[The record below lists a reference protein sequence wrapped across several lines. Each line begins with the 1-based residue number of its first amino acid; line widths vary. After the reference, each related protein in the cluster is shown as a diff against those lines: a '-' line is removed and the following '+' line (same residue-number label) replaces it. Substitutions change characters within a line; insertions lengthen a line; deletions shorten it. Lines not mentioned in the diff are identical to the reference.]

1 MNLNQYIADQVQ
13 KQGRTKLWV
22 AEQTQIKYQKLVD
35 KLKNG
40 RVITGEE
47 LLKLANVL
55 DIDLN
60 ELKNTV
66 A

>member
-22 AEQTQIKYQKLVD
+22 AEQAQIKYQKLVD

-47 LLKLANVL
+47 LLKLAIVL
-55 DIDLN
+55 DIDFN
-60 ELKNTV
+60 ELKTLI
-66 A
+66 

>member
-1 MNLNQYIADQVQ
+1 MKLNQYIADQVQ
-13 KQGRTKLWV
+13 EQGRTKLWV
-22 AEQTQIKYQKLVD
+22 ADQTKIKYQKLVD

>member
-40 RVITGEE
+40 RIITGEE
-47 LLKLANVL
+47 LLKLTIVL
-55 DIDLN
+55 DIDFN
-60 ELKNTV
+60 ELK
-66 A
+66 ALI